1 MGIMQLPVDW
11 EKMTGPCAKGEDV
24 NEGTIRLDPEPSIL
38 IESLRDIGYSF
49 NSALADIVD
58 NSITAGA
65 TDVWILA
72 IPDDDFRIG
81 IIDNGNGLAEDEL
94 KQAMR
99 LGSTDPRQRRA
110 LNDLGRFGLGLKTA
124 SFSQC
129 RRLTVASRNKEN
141 ASAFTWDLDLVVEQN
156 AWNVIERTD
165 LERIPFMEELG
176 DSGTLV
182 LWEKLDR
189 LTGSRDFGKVDY
201 TRIIGEAQDY
211 LSLVFHRYI
220 AGEKGL
226 NRLAIRVN
234 NRLLEPIDPFNTRH
248 KATQA
253 GQIETICLGVSMQA
267 FTLPHRSHYDS
278 QQEYDHFGLS
288 GGYLKSQGVYLYR
301 AKRLILYGTWFGLA
315 KKTALTQL
323 TRVKIDIDISQDEVW
338 KIDVKK
344 VSAQMPEV
352 VRGRVKSLIAA
363 IGAPSRRAYRR
374 RAIRLTG
381 PDIYP
386 GWNVEQIGEKKIYRI
401 NRDHPIIAS
410 LKETLDETNANSLET
425 TLALIESSFPTESL
439 FYDFANNEDGVAF
452 AALEDT
458 EFINAART
466 FFSSLK
472 QAGQNDEVILSIMQR
487 AEPFQSR
494 WMDTLSALGIE
505 EK

>member
-1 MGIMQLPVDW
+1 MQLPVDW

-182 LWEKLDR
+182 LWRSSTASLARETLARSIARASSAR
-189 LTGSRDFGKVDY
+189 LKITCRWSF
-201 TRIIGEAQDY
+201 
-211 LSLVFHRYI
+211 
-220 AGEKGL
+220 
-226 NRLAIRVN
+226 
-234 NRLLEPIDPFNTRH
+234 ID
-248 KATQA
+248 
-253 GQIETICLGVSMQA
+253 
-267 FTLPHRSHYDS
+267 TLP
-278 QQEYDHFGLS
+278 
-288 GGYLKSQGVYLYR
+288 
-301 AKRLILYGTWFGLA
+301 
-315 KKTALTQL
+315 
-323 TRVKIDIDISQDEVW
+323 
-338 KIDVKK
+338 
-344 VSAQMPEV
+344 
-352 VRGRVKSLIAA
+352 VRRG
-363 IGAPSRRAYRR
+363 
-374 RAIRLTG
+374 
-381 PDIYP
+381 
-386 GWNVEQIGEKKIYRI
+386 
-401 NRDHPIIAS
+401 
-410 LKETLDETNANSLET
+410 
-425 TLALIESSFPTESL
+425 
-439 FYDFANNEDGVAF
+439 
-452 AALEDT
+452 
-458 EFINAART
+458 
-466 FFSSLK
+466 
-472 QAGQNDEVILSIMQR
+472 
-487 AEPFQSR
+487 
-494 WMDTLSALGIE
+494 
-505 EK
+505 